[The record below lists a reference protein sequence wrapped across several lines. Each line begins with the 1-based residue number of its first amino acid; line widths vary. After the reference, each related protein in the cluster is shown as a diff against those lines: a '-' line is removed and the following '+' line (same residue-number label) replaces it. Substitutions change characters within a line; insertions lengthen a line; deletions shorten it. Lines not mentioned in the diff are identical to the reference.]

1 VKEAAARR
9 AAEAAARSSYG
20 RLLASLAARS
30 RDIAGAEDA
39 LAEAF
44 ASALRSWPER
54 GVPAAPEAWLLTA
67 ARNALMN
74 AGRHRRVRDAAAAEI
89 ERRHEEIAARD
100 AAFPD
105 ERLKLL
111 FVCAHPAIDPAA
123 RTPLMLQAV
132 LGLDA
137 ARIASAFLVA
147 PATMGQRLVRAKA
160 RIRDAGLRFELP
172 EPAEMP
178 ARLAE
183 VLDAVYAAYGTGW
196 DAIAAD
202 AAGARGL
209 AEEAIW
215 LGRLLV
221 ALLPEEPEARGL
233 LALVLHCEARRGA
246 RRSGAG
252 RFVPLSRQDPRLWS
266 REMIQEAEG
275 HLTAGARHGRFGRY
289 LCEAAIQSVHAAR
302 GVTGRTD
309 HRALRTL
316 YDLLL
321 AHVPTAGVRAA
332 RAAALLEGG
341 DLDGAR
347 DALAAIDAAA
357 VLAYQPYWVV
367 RAHVLRACGREEDA
381 RGALRHAL
389 GLTEDPALRD
399 FLRAWM
405 EEGATSSPP
414 R

>member
-1 VKEAAARR
+1 MSQEAARR

-20 RLLASLAARS
+20 RLLATLAARS

-44 ASALRSWPER
+44 ASALRTWPER
-54 GVPAAPEAWLLTA
+54 GVPASPEAWLLTA
-67 ARNALMN
+67 ARNALLN

-160 RIRDAGLRFELP
+160 KIRDAALRFDVP
-172 EPAEMP
+172 DAAEMP
-178 ARLAE
+178 ERLTH

-196 DAIAAD
+196 DALAAE
-202 AAGARGL
+202 GQGPRGL

-233 LALVLHCEARRGA
+233 LSLMLHCEARRAA
-246 RRSGAG
+246 RRDAAG
-252 RFVPLSRQDPRLWS
+252 GFVPLSRQDPRLWS
-266 REMIQEAEG
+266 RGMIAEAEG
-275 HLTAGARHGRFGRY
+275 MLTAGARHGRFGRY

-302 GVTGRTD
+302 AATGRTD
-309 HRALRTL
+309 HAALRTL

-332 RAAALLEGG
+332 RAAALLEAG
-341 DLDGAR
+341 DP
-347 DALAAIDAAA
+347 DAARAALDA
-357 VLAYQPYWVV
+357 VEPASVTAYQPYWVV
-367 RAHVLRACGREEDA
+367 RAHILRAAGEEDA
-381 RGALRHAL
+381 ARDAMRRAL
-389 GLTEDPALRD
+389 GLTEEAALRG
-399 FLRAWM
+399 FLHAWLDAA
-405 EEGATSSPP
+405 ATASPP
-414 R
+414 P